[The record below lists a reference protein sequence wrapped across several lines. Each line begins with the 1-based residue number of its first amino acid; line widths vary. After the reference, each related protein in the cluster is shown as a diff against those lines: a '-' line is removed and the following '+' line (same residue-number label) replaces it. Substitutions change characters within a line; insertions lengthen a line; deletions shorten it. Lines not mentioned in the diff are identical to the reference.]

1 MQHPDSILSLLKKS
15 EDFLK
20 KKEIP
25 SARLDAEILLAD
37 LLNLQRVKLYVN
49 FERLLTETE
58 KNAYRERIVDRSKNK
73 PTAYITGQKAFYNSV
88 FFVNESV
95 LIPRPET
102 EELVEKIILDFKENE
117 KEQTVLD
124 LCTGSGCIG
133 ISLKLARKDWNV
145 ILSDVS
151 EEALATARKN
161 AEKILPEENESI
173 QFLESD
179 LFASIPSELRFDLI
193 ATNPPYIP
201 LTDKETMMKDVI
213 DYEPHLALFLENPK
227 EFLTRLIDEARSRL
241 NEGGRVYMETLPSLA
256 PVLVAEAIANGWKE
270 GKVEKDLSGK
280 DRFVVLTR
288 Y

>member
-227 EFLTRLIDEARSRL
+227 EFLTRLIDKARSRL
-241 NEGGRVYMETLPSLA
+241 NEGGRFYMETLPSLA

-288 Y
+288 

>member
-241 NEGGRVYMETLPSLA
+241 NEGGRFYMETLPSLA

-288 Y
+288 